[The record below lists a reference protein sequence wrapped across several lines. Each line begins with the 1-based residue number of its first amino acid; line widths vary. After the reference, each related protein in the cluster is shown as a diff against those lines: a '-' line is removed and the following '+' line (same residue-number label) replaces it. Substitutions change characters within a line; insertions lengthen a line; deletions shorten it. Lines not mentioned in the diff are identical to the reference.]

1 MASASTMMKW
11 VRFLC
16 LIVLLSPLAY
26 LGYMAA
32 SPPIMEV
39 KLWNGNKTSARQDY
53 ERAVLQAAME
63 ITRARYGDWH
73 LLEDVR
79 DLPTAEDEAGVFRTH
94 RFDVFGTVAGNP
106 KLADEQKRIIP
117 IPIMNGLLGY
127 RVLIIRAQ
135 DRARFTAIKSPE
147 ALQPLRLGIPA
158 TWADAELFRHNG
170 YVVDE
175 QGSFDDLFTRQ
186 LAGEFDYASF
196 GANEIESVFSGRAAP
211 AGGLTVEQSLLLYY
225 PFPVVFYVNPT
236 KTQLAERL
244 AEGLRLM
251 RENGDMERLFIQ
263 FHGDL
268 VARLRLRERHL
279 IVLDNP
285 LLPEELADYQ
295 STLLSIE
302 K

>member
-1 MASASTMMKW
+1 MMKW
-11 VRFLC
+11 IRFLC
-16 LIVLLSPLAY
+16 LVVLLSPLAY

-63 ITRARYGDWH
+63 ITRARYGDWQ
-73 LLEDVR
+73 LVEDVR

-127 RVLIIRAQ
+127 RLLIIRAQ
-135 DRARFTAIKSPE
+135 EQARFAVIQSPE
-147 ALQPLRLGIPA
+147 ALQSLRLGIPA

-170 YVVDE
+170 YRVNE
-175 QGSFDDLFTRQ
+175 QGSFDELFAHQ
-186 LAGEFDYASF
+186 LAGEFDYSSF
-196 GANEIESVFSGRAAP
+196 GANEVDSVFGEHAAP
-211 AGGLTVEQSLLLYY
+211 AGDLAVEQSLLLYY

-244 AEGLRLM
+244 REGLQLM
-251 RENGDMERLFIQ
+251 RENGDMERLFNQ

-268 VARLRLRERHL
+268 MARLRLRERHL
-279 IVLDNP
+279 IVLENP
-285 LLPEELADYQ
+285 LLPPELADYQ
-295 STLLSIE
+295 STLLSTE